1 MKCKV
6 YPLIVSLV
14 VLVASSCNSKAS
26 YDYEY
31 YGLNCPVKSIEV
43 TTYKAESKFGEI
55 LNGDL
60 EPDGNYLAVFNGV
73 GNLES
78 ISYYD
83 EDGDLSRIGKYKYN
97 EENKVTAVS
106 DYDNDGDLVAQTMY
120 TYNNDHIESFTI
132 KSYWSDK
139 EVIRVYKHKWNG
151 EYIIETD
158 VLVDGELYSKTKY
171 KNAYKNNR
179 EREWVKYDKDGKEVS
194 RGYEEYNVCDRII
207 KHNEGDF
214 YLEVQ
219 WNDNNLP
226 IHLKNAHLWNNI
238 DISWYSGD
246 DECEYYVEYE
256 YDKKG
261 NWIKQIVYE
270 GEIKKPLTISERI
283 ITY

>member
-1 MKCKV
+1 MKSANFCV
-6 YPLIVSLV
+6 FVINFMILL
-14 VLVASSCNSKAS
+14 SSCTNKQT

-31 YGLNCPVKSIEV
+31 YGLNCPVKSVKV
-43 TTYKAESKFGEI
+43 TTYEAESKFGEI

-106 DYDNDGDLVAQTMY
+106 DYDNDGDLVSQTMY

-194 RGYEEYNVCDRII
+194 RGYEEYNVCGRII
-207 KHNEGDF
+207 KRNEGDF

-219 WNDNNLP
+219 WNEKNVP
-226 IHLKNAHLWNNI
+226 IHLKNAHLWNNT
-238 DISWYSGD
+238 DSHG
-246 DECEYYVEYE
+246 
-256 YDKKG
+256 
-261 NWIKQIVYE
+261 IVAMMNVSIMSSMSM
-270 GEIKKPLTISERI
+270 IKKAIGLSRLFMRAKLKRL
-283 ITY
+283 